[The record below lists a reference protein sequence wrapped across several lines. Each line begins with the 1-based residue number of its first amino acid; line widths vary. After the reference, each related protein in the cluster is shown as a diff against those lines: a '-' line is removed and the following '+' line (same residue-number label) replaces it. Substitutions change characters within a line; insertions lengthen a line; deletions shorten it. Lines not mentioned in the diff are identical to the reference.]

1 MVSKQL
7 IWQVI
12 YSVFPFLGIPDANW
26 HTHSFS
32 SLPGPYFIVTDT
44 LLLPS
49 VKFLDVGALK
59 YWYKYWILLWYFKKS
74 TNGLWTQAGNH
85 VIWSTCSWHLFSP
98 HSLKMR
104 FRIRWGFF
112 CLFLFLAVVW
122 VKTLLYSLFLVKNS
136 LSGLLHYMTM
146 ALKIWRKSKL
156 IVILRPYNFDVVVF
170 CSLVFSSCSGWKM
183 FTLNHNWREARWFL
197 LFLIGD
203 RERSRK
209 VTINE
214 VILCIGF
221 LSENKITF
229 NCLKV

>member
-1 MVSKQL
+1 MN
-7 IWQVI
+7 
-12 YSVFPFLGIPDANW
+12 F
-26 HTHSFS
+26 
-32 SLPGPYFIVTDT
+32 
-44 LLLPS
+44 
-49 VKFLDVGALK
+49 ALV
-59 YWYKYWILLWYFKKS
+59 LKKS

-85 VIWSTCSWHLFSP
+85 VICSTCSWHLFSL

-104 FRIRWGFF
+104 LRIRWGFF
-112 CLFLFLAVVW
+112 CLFLFLAKVW

-146 ALKIWRKSKL
+146 ALKIWRQSKL
-156 IVILRPYNFDVVVF
+156 IVILRPYTSDVVVF

-203 RERSRK
+203 RERSRE

-214 VILCIGF
+214 VILCISF
-221 LSENKITF
+221 LSENKITVWRF
-229 NCLKV
+229 NWFTDFSSWFDFHGRKWNSLPHLVLNYSLRSRDRVLPTL

>member
-1 MVSKQL
+1 MTSYL
-7 IWQVI
+7 FFFSFFGNSTC
-12 YSVFPFLGIPDANW
+12 YL
-26 HTHSFS
+26 THSQF
-32 SLPGPYFIVTDT
+32 LIPARAILYCT
-44 LLLPS
+44 LLLLS
-49 VKFLDVGALK
+49 VKYLDVGALK
-59 YWYKYWILLWYFKKS
+59 YWYKCWIFALVLIKS
-74 TNGLWTQAGNH
+74 TNGLWTRVGNH

-112 CLFLFLAVVW
+112 VCLFLFLAMVW

-146 ALKIWRKSKL
+146 ALKIWRQRKL

-170 CSLVFSSCSGWKM
+170 CSLVFSSYSGWKM

-203 RERSRK
+203 RERNRE

-214 VILCIGF
+214 VILCISF